1 MNDRAGAWSLV
12 VSHAGHGSVM
22 KALWHGRP
30 MVLMPWGR
38 DQPGVAA
45 RARALGVAEVV
56 QRGENAEAEL
66 RDAIDRVLADSGMK
80 SAATAHAER
89 LRKTNP
95 PRLAASLL
103 QALAE

>member
-1 MNDRAGAWSLV
+1 
-12 VSHAGHGSVM
+12 M

-45 RARALGVAEVV
+45 RAQALGVADVV
-56 QRGENAEAEL
+56 QRGDNAEAAL
-66 RDAIDRVLADSGMK
+66 ADAISRTLGN
-80 SAATAHAER
+80 SAMQKAAAGHSER

-95 PRLAASLL
+95 PQLAASLL
-103 QALAE
+103 ESLV